1 VDRRLLHGRQAVMT
15 RIAQRGQAIAE
26 FLVVSAA
33 LSLALFY
40 PYLHGESVAT
50 VLLRAL
56 MRLSRA
62 RSFLVSIL

>member
-1 VDRRLLHGRQAVMT
+1 MRHT
-15 RIAQRGQAIAE
+15 AQRGQAIAE
-26 FLVVSAA
+26 FLLVSAA

-50 VLLRAL
+50 LLLRTL
-56 MRLSRA
+56 MRLARA

>member
-1 VDRRLLHGRQAVMT
+1 MW
-15 RIAQRGQAIAE
+15 RIAQRGQAMAE
-26 FLVVSAA
+26 FLVVSSA

-50 VLLRAL
+50 LLLRAL

>member
-1 VDRRLLHGRQAVMT
+1 MMR
-15 RIAQRGQAIAE
+15 AQRGQAMAE
-26 FLVVSAA
+26 FLVVSSA

-40 PYLHGESVAT
+40 PYLNGESVAT
-50 VLLRAL
+50 LLLRAL